1 MIRAEKA
8 SDVRSLH
15 PWLMTMSTIE
25 PADRHREAD
34 AWPPSWRSTLVGT
47 SSTLVLVLP
56 SVMSWIDV
64 RLGVAAAVVT
74 LAVSGLWPGVFAGTA
89 LVVGYLVGPLIT
101 DARPWAASF
110 SVGVV
115 AAGEMVALAWVLRHS
130 LGAPTIRT
138 PARRVLFFVVGLLV
152 VAAAGGFLEALLTRA
167 LDVQDPPSP
176 ITVALGVA
184 IAGGIAGLV
193 SLRRLADGFSLD
205 RGIAGQLLAPLVVV
219 LMTLVA
225 VQVTR
230 QIGQQGDQDRL
241 ERVVEVA
248 RSTFLEEVGVELTLA
263 KLKLDAAAPVLA
275 ADPTRLSGEFAPFVA
290 TRPSLA
296 VVALFGV
303 DVSGSMR
310 LEDVV
315 QSADSFPLDAL
326 RAVLGGLDVAGVVPA
341 EAGLGATRP
350 VVVQDLAGGDVP
362 LVLFSAPIAGGA
374 DVATA
379 RSVVFGYSVPALLEA
394 GRARSLDAVDD
405 VSLTL
410 DRVVDGAAVSFSGAP
425 VTNQESAATSDLAIG
440 DQQYR
445 FTARPTSTFGTDP
458 AVMGLVL
465 GLEVFFGFA
474 ILVMLLRGVDSQLA
488 MSSERR
494 RRESL
499 LEAALDATPGM
510 SVVFD
515 ENFAVLT
522 ANRSIRDRYSDSIP
536 GLPVARL
543 FGLEAESGR
552 ERLIREA
559 LQSALEGRPG
569 HAELAEEGDGVGMR
583 ITEIET
589 YPVHGADDVKVGF
602 LHAVDATERR
612 SLAMR
617 SAQSE
622 RMESLGALA
631 GGLAHDFNN
640 LLFVTLGNLQLLAM
654 NEVIS
659 QDDKLSKF
667 VSRSMAAVERGAEIT
682 KSLLAVARSQPLE
695 ESAVSLADLVKGLLP
710 LVRQALGAGR
720 RVDVDIQ
727 DPSLQLMVDAG
738 RLSSCIL
745 NLAFNSRDAMGPTGT
760 LKISARLSEDD
771 SMIELSVADDGTGM
785 PAEIVARAFEP
796 FFTTKSPGTG
806 TGLGL
811 ATVYAFAKQSGG
823 TAFLDSRPGQ
833 GTTVT
838 LVLPRFT
845 GESTASETVV
855 QRRAGRR
862 VVVAD
867 DEQSLAEMVASWL
880 IDMGIDARF
889 ATSPKSALELI
900 EEFEPDVL
908 VSDANFGEEL
918 DGIELA
924 RLGTAIV
931 PEMAVVFMT
940 GFSNSMRELQELGER
955 TLAKPFSREDLH
967 SALSPLIAERD
978 DEREA
983 SDAPAG
989 DVQ

>member
-1 MIRAEKA
+1 MNATQSPERA
-8 SDVRSLH
+8 R
-15 PWLMTMSTIE
+15 E
-25 PADRHREAD
+25 PDT
-34 AWPPSWRSTLVGT
+34 WPPSWRAIIIATVPTLSLLWPTLV
-47 SSTLVLVLP
+47 
-56 SVMSWIDV
+56 SWIDV
-64 RLGVAAAVVT
+64 RLAVAAAVVVVLT
-74 LAVSGLWPGVFAGTA
+74 RGPRTGSIAGLTVF
-89 LVVGYLVGPLIT
+89 VGYALGPLVT
-101 DARPWAASF
+101 DERPWTASILF
-110 SVGVV
+110 GVV
-115 AAGEMVALAWVLRHS
+115 AVGEVVGLSWVLQRS
-130 LGAPTIRT
+130 FGAATIRT
-138 PARRVLFFVVGLLV
+138 PAGRVAVFVIGVVG
-152 VAAAGGFLEALLTRA
+152 VALAGGSAETVIAHL
-167 LDVQDPPSP
+167 LDVDDPTSTV
-176 ITVALGVA
+176 TVALGVA
-184 IAGGIAGLV
+184 IAGGIAGL
-193 SLRRLADGFSLD
+193 FSV
-205 RGIAGQLLAPLVVV
+205 RAVAERSSTERSVAGQLLAPLVVV
-219 LMTLVA
+219 VMTLA
-225 VQVTR
+225 AIQVTR
-230 QIGQQGDQDRL
+230 QIGEQRDRSRL
-241 ERVVEVA
+241 ERVVAVA
-248 RSTFLEEVGVELTLA
+248 RSSFLEEIGVELTLA
-263 KLKLDAAAPVLA
+263 KVKIDASVPTLA
-275 ADPTRLSGEFAPFVA
+275 ADVSQFPAVFGPFQA
-290 TRPSLA
+290 TRPALA
-296 VVALFGV
+296 VVALIGSGPEGATRPEPLVSSQPAFSADSLSTILESVDIDAVVPAEGSLGAIEPV
-303 DVSGSMR
+303 VPTDVSGS
-310 LEDVV
+310 
-315 QSADSFPLDAL
+315 P
-326 RAVLGGLDVAGVVPA
+326 
-341 EAGLGATRP
+341 
-350 VVVQDLAGGDVP
+350 VP
-362 LVLFSAPIAGGA
+362 LLLFTAPLPPAPGSTGSQ
-374 DVATA
+374 
-379 RSVVFGYSVPALLEA
+379 SVVFGYSIPVLLET
-394 GRARSLDAVDD
+394 GRLRSLDDVDD
-405 VSLTL
+405 VTLAL
-410 DRVVDGAAVSFSGAP
+410 DRVVDGIPMSFTGGSP
-425 VTNQESAATSDLAIG
+425 DTSASSATSDMAIG

-445 FTARPTSTFGTDP
+445 FSARPSSAFGTDP
-458 AVMGLVL
+458 GVMSLIL
-465 GLEVFFGFA
+465 GLEVFFGLA
-474 ILVMLLRGVDSQLA
+474 ILVMLLRGVDSQVA

-515 ENFAVLT
+515 ENFTVLT
-522 ANRSIRDRYSDSIP
+522 ANRSIRDRYADAIP
-536 GLPVARL
+536 GLPVSTL
-543 FGLEAESGR
+543 FGLQAESGR
-552 ERLIREA
+552 ERLIRDA
-559 LQSALEGRPG
+559 LQAALEGRAG
-569 HAELAEEGDGVGMR
+569 HAELADEGDGTGMR
-583 ITEIET
+583 ITEVET
-589 YPVHGADDVKVGF
+589 YPVHEAGDVKVGF

-659 QDDKLSKF
+659 QDEKLSKF
-667 VSRSMAAVERGAEIT
+667 VSRSMTAVERGAEIT

-720 RVDVDIQ
+720 RVEVDIQ

-760 LKISARLSEDD
+760 LTITAKLADD
-771 SMIELSVADDGTGM
+771 ETMIELSVADDGAGM
-785 PAEIVARAFEP
+785 PADVVARAFEP
-796 FFTTKSPGTG
+796 FFTTKSAGSG

-823 TAFLDSRPGQ
+823 TAYLDSHQGQ

-845 GESTASETVV
+845 GESQTSPTVV

-955 TLAKPFSREDLH
+955 TLAKPFSREDLY

-978 DEREA
+978 DAQVAAEQ
-983 SDAPAG
+983 SAG

>member
-1 MIRAEKA
+1 
-8 SDVRSLH
+8 
-15 PWLMTMSTIE
+15 MTTTRPPESTE
-25 PADRHREAD
+25 EEGTSV
-34 AWPPSWRSTLVGT
+34 PSWAMIAGVCIVT
-47 SSTLVLVLP
+47 VLALWP
-56 SVMSWIDV
+56 SLAGWTDV
-64 RLGVAAAVVT
+64 RLGVTAAV
-74 LAVSGLWPGVFAGTA
+74 LASVLRGPRVGWVATSVVALGHLLIEPLVF
-89 LVVGYLVGPLIT
+89 
-101 DARPWAASF
+101 DRPWSTSIASG
-110 SVGVV
+110 SIAVG
-115 AAGEMVALAWVLRHS
+115 EIWVLTLV
-130 LGAPTIRT
+130 LGRAFDVRRPLL
-138 PARRVLFFVVGLLV
+138 PARRVLEF
-152 VAAAGGFLEALLTRA
+152 VAALIGVAVLGGSLEAGFARMI
-167 LDVQDPPSP
+167 DVGDPPS
-176 ITVALGVA
+176 ALALSIGVA
-184 IAGGIAGLV
+184 IAGGLAGL
-193 SLRRLADGFSLD
+193 LGIRRWTEDSSLD
-205 RGIAGQLLAPLVVV
+205 RGHFVAPLVVV
-219 LMTLVA
+219 IMTLAA

-230 QIGQQGDQDRL
+230 QIGEQRDQDRL
-241 ERVVEVA
+241 DRVAEVA
-248 RSTFLEEVGVELTLA
+248 RTVFLEEVGTELTLA
-263 KLKLDAAAPVLA
+263 SVKLDAVAEVLA
-275 ADPTRLSGEFAPFVA
+275 VDPARFAPEFESFASTRSTMAVA
-290 TRPSLA
+290 ALLQVDAGGLA
-296 VVALFGV
+296 GVEGLAQTDRGLDATEVTNLLGGIDVAL
-303 DVSGSMR
+303 VSSGR
-310 LEDVV
+310 RELV
-315 QSADSFPLDAL
+315 
-326 RAVLGGLDVAGVVPA
+326 AV
-341 EAGLGATRP
+341 EP
-350 VVVQDLAGGDVP
+350 VVLDEPSAQLLLFASP
-362 LVLFSAPIAGGA
+362 LTTV
-374 DVATA
+374 DATA
-379 RSVVFGYSVPALLEA
+379 GSRFVVFGYDVSDLIEA
-394 GRARSLDAVDD
+394 GRQRSLDD
-405 VSLTL
+405 VADVALRL
-410 DRVVDGAAVSFSGAP
+410 DRVVAGREVAFAGDGSAVDGG
-425 VTNQESAATSDLAIG
+425 SASSDFAIG

-458 AVMGLVL
+458 GVMALIL
-465 GLEVFFGFA
+465 GLEVFFGAA
-474 ILVMLLRGVDSQLA
+474 ILVVLSRGADSQFT
-488 MSSERR
+488 MSVERR

-499 LEAALDATPGM
+499 LEAALDATPGI

-515 ENFAVLT
+515 DECRVLT
-522 ANRSIRDRYSDSIP
+522 ANKSIRNKYSDSIP
-536 GLPVARL
+536 GLPVGTL
-543 FGLEAESGR
+543 FGLEADSGR
-552 ERLIREA
+552 EWLIRDAMRAA
-559 LQSALEGRPG
+559 LDGRPG
-569 HAELAEEGDGVGMR
+569 HAELAEDDGDAGMR
-583 ITEIET
+583 IMEIET
-589 YPVHGADDVKVGF
+589 YPVESADDVRVGF

-612 SLAMR
+612 NLAMR

-640 LLFVTLGNLQLLAM
+640 LLFVTLGNLQLMAM

-667 VSRSMAAVERGAEIT
+667 VSRSMSAVERGAEIT

-695 ESAVSLADLVKGLLP
+695 ESAVSLSDLVKGLLP

-720 RVDVDIQ
+720 RVEVDIQ
-727 DPSLQLMVDAG
+727 DPGLQLMVDSG

-760 LKISARLSEDD
+760 LTITGRLAEDPE
-771 SMIELSVADDGTGM
+771 MIELSVADDGAGM
-785 PAEIVARAFEP
+785 PAEVVARAFEP
-796 FFTTKSPGTG
+796 FFTTKSAGSG

-823 TAFLDSRPGQ
+823 TAYLESRPGQ

-845 GESTASETVV
+845 GETTRSPAIV

-967 SALSPLIAERD
+967 AALSPLIAEEPQDGARTAPEPSGESD
-978 DEREA
+978 D
-983 SDAPAG
+983 
-989 DVQ
+989 